1 MMAPPWMRV
10 SERWSQ
16 RSFRSLRMV
25 CAETSKRRARSS
37 TITRPKARARLRIS
51 FWRWVRPV
59 MTAPRTEG
67 ASCCGGSAVRS
78 TRQIGLKRAPRLNIG
93 LRLRQSAPLAVI
105 AMTGIRSQTQHH
117 GRTFTRPKRVLDKT
131 ERGCKTAPN
140 QKNGG
145 SDEYRPSSADLAGAC
160 VWIVERGWSEHGPG
174 VGGFG
179 G

>member
-1 MMAPPWMRV
+1 
-10 SERWSQ
+10 
-16 RSFRSLRMV
+16 MV

-37 TITRPKARARLRIS
+37 TITRPKARARLRFS

-67 ASCCGGSAVRS
+67 ASWCGGSGIRS
-78 TRQIGLKRAPRLNIG
+78 TRQISPSRAARQNIG
-93 LRLRQSAPLAVI
+93 LRLKAIRARRRHRNNGNTFADAASCAVFR
-105 AMTGIRSQTQHH
+105 G
-117 GRTFTRPKRVLDKT
+117 PKPVLDKS

-145 SDEYRPSSADLAGAC
+145 SDEYRSSSADLAGAC